1 MKRLVVGLL
10 VFAALGVVLP
20 AAKADSLA
28 IWISTVNNPPLSG
41 DQVASAASGT
51 SVSYSNTNFNG
62 FAIDM
67 VATSSNSP
75 GQTTI
80 AKLTGA
86 NLSITNNNSTTAT
99 IYISLGDGDFTKP
112 TAPGDLKMK
121 SHIGT
126 TTVVDSL
133 ANKLTFQSYVNPDN
147 SQNGTTGFTTGPQNP
162 SIVTGSSSND
172 AFKTITSLSG
182 SYSITETF
190 AITLGAGS
198 EINFSTNT
206 TLTPVP
212 EPASLTLAAM
222 SAIGLVGYG
231 LRRRKVVNAIAC

>member
-1 MKRLVVGLL
+1 
-10 VFAALGVVLP
+10 
-20 AAKADSLA
+20 
-28 IWISTVNNPPLSG
+28 
-41 DQVASAASGT
+41 
-51 SVSYSNTNFNG
+51 
-62 FAIDM
+62 
-67 VATSSNSP
+67 
-75 GQTTI
+75 
-80 AKLTGA
+80 
-86 NLSITNNNSTTAT
+86 
-99 IYISLGDGDFTKP
+99 
-112 TAPGDLKMK
+112 
-121 SHIGT
+121 
-126 TTVVDSL
+126 L